1 MPRPTT
7 PHLAL
12 VLAALPIF
20 MGGCLSPKGQTQARP
35 VVELSD
41 AWVPRPVALRI
52 YPATRFVLEDGVAM
66 LDTRVELFD
75 AMGDAIK
82 ASGLARFELFDGPI
96 TGNALGAPPGMLYR
110 WDIPLVTLG
119 DQRNYYDPV
128 TGTYAFPLKIDS
140 LAAIQDAVYLRVTLG
155 LAGGERLNDEQR
167 VKTGWE

>member
-1 MPRPTT
+1 MQRVASL
-7 PHLAL
+7 HLAL
-12 VLAALPIF
+12 AVVAVST
-20 MGGCLSPKGQTQARP
+20 GGCLSPKGQPQVRP
-35 VVELSD
+35 VAELAD
-41 AWVPRPVALRI
+41 AWVPRPIALRI

-82 ASGLARFELFDGPI
+82 ASGLARFELFDGPT
-96 TGNALGAPPGMLYR
+96 TGDALGGPPRMLYR
-110 WDIPLVTLG
+110 WDIPLITLG

-140 LAAIQDAVYLRVTLG
+140 LDAIEDAVFLRVTLG

-167 VKTGWE
+167 VKTGW